1 MDLLG
6 KKPRGSTKRSLFVVV
21 REDIELISERRV
33 SKTEIRGLK
42 RMARETFATHTVISK
57 FTVLVRRHPFLP
69 GHGPE
74 HFFFLIAYRIP
85 CFGLMTAFGDM

>member
-69 GHGPE
+69 GA
-74 HFFFLIAYRIP
+74 FFFLIAYRIP